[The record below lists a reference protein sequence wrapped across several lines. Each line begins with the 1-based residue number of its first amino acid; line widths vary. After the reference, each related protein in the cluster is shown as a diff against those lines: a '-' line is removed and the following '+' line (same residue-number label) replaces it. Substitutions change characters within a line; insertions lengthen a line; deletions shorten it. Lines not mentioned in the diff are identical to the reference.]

1 MNRAILNYYKGMK
14 WIIWPSIYVNK
25 TEKSE
30 EKKNLTQKWYWQI
43 LKILQKWFLVKTET
57 FTSAENFI

>member
-30 EKKNLTQKWYWQI
+30 EKKNLTQKWYW
-43 LKILQKWFLVKTET
+43 
-57 FTSAENFI
+57 